1 MPGRTVGVC
10 CQHYTGRHMIGH
22 GDRDTVWLY
31 LQRHPLSVLTV
42 IELESASTRE
52 EHGLLC

>member
-1 MPGRTVGVC
+1 
-10 CQHYTGRHMIGH
+10 MIGH